1 MGKLHWSN
9 MIFRRQLITATT
21 ATTATI
27 TLAVLL
33 VYTDAAHID
42 DTVVPE
48 KLDFAAYSTSASF
61 IQAMSKSGGTEE
73 DCRTFATTTIT
84 TIEASVKSAQETLD
98 AADKGEECAQEGQ
111 NVVTS
116 AQGTLTA
123 AKKASEEKNGE
134 AKTAIDAKNTACT
147 AAVASDVTL
156 DILVSKECYE
166 YTSET
171 SYTSAKA
178 ACGSATA
185 SSTKADQAASTA
197 KTAVKDREQGYNNAV
212 SEAAKLK
219 STCLCRV
226 QKEQAEAWTAASG
239 TKEKNAADWKQAYEV
254 ICALDQKTISCDV
267 PKCPA
272 LEEPT
277 LSNDVSSEDCT
288 QAQTDAPTAEPTTEP
303 TAAASTCAPDV
314 VPACAPDCQ
323 LCSFDVKHCSGSWEQ
338 ENCATTCCG
347 KYNKNV
353 AGIDFLT

>member
-21 ATTATI
+21 AM
-27 TLAVLL
+27 AVLL

-98 AADKGEECAQEGQ
+98 IADKGEECAQEGQ

-116 AQGTLTA
+116 TQGTLTA
-123 AKKASEEKNGE
+123 ANKASEEKNGE
-134 AKTAIDAKNTACT
+134 AKTALEAKNTACT
-147 AAVASDVTL
+147 AAVAFDVTL

-171 SYTSAKA
+171 SYTSAK
-178 ACGSATA
+178 
-185 SSTKADQAASTA
+185 
-197 KTAVKDREQGYNNAV
+197 DREQGYNNAV
-212 SEAAKLK
+212 AEAAQLM
-219 STCLCRV
+219 STCHCRV
-226 QKEQAEAWTAASG
+226 QKDHAEAWTAAS
-239 TKEKNAADWKQAYEV
+239 EIQEPNAADWKQAYEV
-254 ICALDQKTISCDV
+254 LCALNQKTTTCDV
-267 PKCPA
+267 PTCPA

-288 QAQTDAPTAEPTTEP
+288 QA
-303 TAAASTCAPDV
+303 
-314 VPACAPDCQ
+314 
-323 LCSFDVKHCSGSWEQ
+323 
-338 ENCATTCCG
+338 
-347 KYNKNV
+347 
-353 AGIDFLT
+353 

>member
-84 TIEASVKSAQETLD
+84 TIEASVKSAQKTLD
-98 AADKGEECAQEGQ
+98 IADKGEECAQEGQ

-116 AQGTLTA
+116 TQGTLTA

-134 AKTAIDAKNTACT
+134 AKTALEAKNTACT
-147 AAVASDVTL
+147 AAVAFDVTL

-219 STCLCRV
+219 STCLCPV
-226 QKEQAEAWTAASG
+226 QKDQAEAWTAASG

-288 QAQTDAPTAEPTTEP
+288 QAQTDAPTAEPT
-303 TAAASTCAPDV
+303 AAASTCAPDV
-314 VPACAPDCQ
+314 VPTCAPECE
-323 LCSFDVKHCSGSWEQ
+323 LCSFDVKYCSGSWEQ

-347 KYNKNV
+347 KYDQSK
-353 AGIDFLT
+353 AGIDFLALE

>member
-98 AADKGEECAQEGQ
+98 AADTGAECAQEGQ
-111 NVVTS
+111 EMVTS
-116 AQGTLTA
+116 TQGTLTA

-134 AKTAIDAKNTACT
+134 AKTALEAKNTACT
-147 AAVASDVTL
+147 AAVAFDVTL

-178 ACGSATA
+178 ACGAATA
-185 SSTKADQAASTA
+185 SSTKADQAAGIA
-197 KTAVKDREQGYNNAV
+197 KTSVKDREQGYNNAV
-212 SEAAKLK
+212 AEAAQLK

-226 QKEQAEAWTAASG
+226 QKGHAEAWTAAS
-239 TKEKNAADWKQAYEV
+239 EIQEPNAADWKQAYEV
-254 ICALDQKTISCDV
+254 LCALNQKTTTCDV
-267 PKCPA
+267 PTCPA

-288 QAQTDAPTAEPTTEP
+288 QAQTDEPTAEPT
-303 TAAASTCAPDV
+303 AG
-314 VPACAPDCQ
+314 PACAPDKGYDSGMRGMVTCDKGIELYGGHRSS
-323 LCSFDVKHCSGSWEQ
+323 LCKYHAS
-338 ENCATTCCG
+338 NCATTCCG
-347 KYNKNV
+347 
-353 AGIDFLT
+353 I

>member
-98 AADKGEECAQEGQ
+98 IADKGEECAQEGQ

-116 AQGTLTA
+116 TQGTLTA

-134 AKTAIDAKNTACT
+134 AKTALEAKNTACT
-147 AAVASDVTL
+147 AAVAFDVTL

-226 QKEQAEAWTAASG
+226 QKDQAEAWTAASG
-239 TKEKNAADWKQAYEV
+239 TKEENAADWKQAYEV

-288 QAQTDAPTAEPTTEP
+288 QAQTDAPTAEPTAEP

-314 VPACAPDCQ
+314 VPACAPDCE
-323 LCSFDVKHCSGSWEQ
+323 LCSFDVKYCSGSWEQ

>member
-48 KLDFAAYSTSASF
+48 RLDFAAYSTSASF

-98 AADKGEECAQEGQ
+98 IADKGEECAQEGQ
-111 NVVTS
+111 NMVTS
-116 AQGTLTA
+116 TQGTLTA

-134 AKTAIDAKNTACT
+134 AKTALEAKNTACT
-147 AAVASDVTL
+147 AAVAFDVTL

-226 QKEQAEAWTAASG
+226 QKGQAEAWTAASG
-239 TKEKNAADWKQAYEV
+239 TKEENAADWKQAYEV

-288 QAQTDAPTAEPTTEP
+288 QAQTDAPTAEPT
-303 TAAASTCAPDV
+303 AAASTCAPDV
-314 VPACAPDCQ
+314 VPTCAPECE
-323 LCSFDVKHCSGSWEQ
+323 LCSFDVKYCSGSWEQ

>member
-98 AADKGEECAQEGQ
+98 IADKGEECAQEGQ

-116 AQGTLTA
+116 TQGTLTA

-134 AKTAIDAKNTACT
+134 AKTALEAKNTACT
-147 AAVASDVTL
+147 AAVAFDVTL

-178 ACGSATA
+178 ACGAATA
-185 SSTKADQAASTA
+185 SSTKADQAAGIA
-197 KTAVKDREQGYNNAV
+197 KTSVKDREQGYNNAV
-212 SEAAKLK
+212 AEAAQLM
-219 STCLCRV
+219 STCHCRV
-226 QKEQAEAWTAASG
+226 QKDHAEAWTAAS
-239 TKEKNAADWKQAYEV
+239 EIQEPNAADWKQAYEV
-254 ICALDQKTISCDV
+254 LCALNQKTTTCDV
-267 PKCPA
+267 PTCPA

-288 QAQTDAPTAEPTTEP
+288 QAQTDEPTPEP
-303 TAAASTCAPDV
+303 A
-314 VPACAPDCQ
+314 PACAADKNGIGPDGDMSCDYMLDQ
-323 LCSFDVKHCSGSWEQ
+323 NFEGEKIEMCKYFAS
-338 ENCATTCCG
+338 NCPTTCCG
-347 KYNKNV
+347 
-353 AGIDFLT
+353 I